1 MWLPLLS
8 NVTKAPEPGPDTET
22 VAGAAVL
29 AVARRVAV
37 ARGVAALVALLVPLA
52 RLGTAPLRTVVHQP
66 VPDVRDLVKRFL
78 GFIARNAQ
86 DWCVGQHGAQPI
98 LVEVHRARVRNDK

>member
-52 RLGTAPLRTVVHQP
+52 RLGTAPLRTVVLPPLTASLCQ
-66 VPDVRDLVKRFL
+66 VPTEAKFL
-78 GFIARNAQ
+78 SKVA
-86 DWCVGQHGAQPI
+86 
-98 LVEVHRARVRNDK
+98 EK